1 MNISLVKDPLDR
13 TKTTP
18 LHLAAQNGHSNMIEL
33 LLSKGADISIED
45 KDSRNAL
52 ELAILSGQK

>member
-1 MNISLVKDPLDR
+1 MYADPLDR

-18 LHLAAQNGHSNMIEL
+18 LHLAAMNGHSSMIEL
-33 LLSKGADISIED
+33 LLSYGADISIED
-45 KDSRNAL
+45 KDDRNTL